1 MQGLCQGRNV
11 TRSPGLTSTIK
22 TIHLLSLYFRSFPK
36 SMFRTDNLQKP
47 PWRNIAIGNFLSVV
61 GRRDGEGKASWKVAN
76 LGDLGVLSTLRTH
89 VTVPRG
95 QERNVGWR
103 AVGGQRIWLQEDIQ
117 GASGLTKRSWGDLQR
132 SENGD
137 GKQRQGG

>member
-11 TRSPGLTSTIK
+11 TRSPGLTSTVK

-36 SMFRTDNLQKP
+36 SMFRIDNLQKP
-47 PWRNIAIGNFLSVV
+47 PWRNIVTGNFLSVT

-76 LGDLGVLSTLRTH
+76 PGDLGVLSTLRTN

-95 QERNVGWR
+95 PREECWM
-103 AVGGQRIWLQEDIQ
+103 E
-117 GASGLTKRSWGDLQR
+117 SSWGPEDLVARRHPRGFWVDKEELGR
-132 SENGD
+132 SAKIREW
-137 GKQRQGG
+137 

>member
-1 MQGLCQGRNV
+1 MGKERLPGRWQ
-11 TRSPGLTSTIK
+11 T
-22 TIHLLSLYFRSFPK
+22 
-36 SMFRTDNLQKP
+36 
-47 PWRNIAIGNFLSVV
+47 
-61 GRRDGEGKASWKVAN
+61 
-76 LGDLGVLSTLRTH
+76 LGDLGVLSTLRTN

-137 GKQRQGG
+137 GRQRQGG